1 MRFKNLLLLSFGLFL
16 FSGCAQQ
23 SQFLQFQKDVQRS
36 LDRNEAAVDILKK
49 DIFQLHSA
57 SEQAKQARGKRED
70 GLKMRL
76 ANLSANFDELTLE
89 IEAFN
94 ARIDEGQHF
103 SQKSTRE
110 IQDLRKDFSSQTK
123 RLQKKQAK
131 IEKDLIALKN
141 GAQSPASTAS
151 SSPSNRL
158 AAVKKPEPAP
168 KKPTVKASTNTP
180 DSDLKKYKEAKFKF
194 DEGDYRE
201 ARKDFQDFLKAF
213 PKSKLSDNA
222 QFWLAE
228 CYYREGIYEKAIVEY
243 EKVISIYPEAGKI
256 PSALLKQAMAFQN
269 LGDKES
275 ARFLYQKVIKE
286 FPKASQAAKARYEFN
301 RLR

>member
-1 MRFKNLLLLSFGLFL
+1 MRFKNLLVLSFGLFL
-16 FSGCAQQ
+16 FFGCAQQ

-36 LDRNEAAVDILKK
+36 LDRNETAIDILKK

-70 GLKMRL
+70 DLKMRL
-76 ANLSANFDELTLE
+76 ANLSANFDELKLDT
-89 IEAFN
+89 EAFN

-110 IQDLRKDFSSQTK
+110 TQDLRKEFSSQIK

-131 IEKDLIALKN
+131 LEKDLIALKN

-151 SSPSNRL
+151 SSPAGRPP
-158 AAVKKPEPAP
+158 AVKNSKPAP
-168 KKPTVKASTNTP
+168 EKPTVKASTN

-194 DEGDYRE
+194 DEGDYGE
-201 ARKDFQDFLKAF
+201 AQKDFQDFLKTF

-243 EKVISIYPEAGKI
+243 EKVISIYPKAGKI
-256 PSALLKQAMAFQN
+256 PSALLKQAMAFQK

-275 ARFLYQKVIKE
+275 ARFLYQKVIQE

-301 RLR
+301 RLK